1 MRVRPRIS
9 LLVPVITRLV
19 YAAYAGLAIIAY
31 QEAQVIFDGGTTI
44 QEGIECNEERTACSL
59 PIKFCAY
66 ETTTSNT
73 DNSASFSGDL
83 ECMDPSLISNIVP
96 VTAVVSLAAII
107 LYVIL
112 DLVVRCRKGCC
123 QAMGGVSAG
132 VAAGFGVAL
141 SFLLFQA
148 MWCFLTIGV
157 ICDL

>member
-1 MRVRPRIS
+1 MRPRIS

-31 QEAQVIFDGGTTI
+31 QEAQVILDGGTTK
-44 QEGIECNEERTACSL
+44 QYSMECNEEGTACSL

-66 ETTTSNT
+66 ETTTST
-73 DNSASFSGDL
+73 DNSASYSGDL
-83 ECMDPSLISNIVP
+83 ECMDPSLVSNIVP